1 VPVQDQPRADFA
13 SDPECRLGCHIE
25 QLPENIV
32 VSVGPS
38 QKSQQESPND
48 EHERK
53 LNQTLSDHN
62 GKQHGTFLTYVK
74 VNFSDS
80 MN

>member
-1 VPVQDQPRADFA
+1 VSVKDKPGADFA
-13 SDPECRLGCHIE
+13 SDPKCRLRGHIE

-38 QKSQQESPND
+38 QQSQQESPDD

-53 LNQTLSDHN
+53 LDQTLGNDYS
-62 GKQHGTFLTYVK
+62 KQHRTFLTW
-74 VNFSDS
+74 VN
-80 MN
+80 